1 MIPNDFTAAGGG
13 EQCRPA
19 AGAKRFFKTADGLKI
34 SLRLSCRI
42 FVPVFKGPPTLWV
55 RLVFRGCFQSVPMLC
70 SFFVISVLFS
80 IAEFCSDAMKKN
92 FEKIMNFYEVNFR
105 HLSFYV
111 RIEKKKENH

>member
-1 MIPNDFTAAGGG
+1 MPPCGRCQTLFQISGLSQDIAAAELPDFRTSF
-13 EQCRPA
+13 QR
-19 AGAKRFFKTADGLKI
+19 
-34 SLRLSCRI
+34 
-42 FVPVFKGPPTLWV
+42 PPTLWV
-55 RLVFRGCFQSVPMLC
+55 RLVFRGYFQSVPMLC

>member
-1 MIPNDFTAAGGG
+1 MPPCGRCQTL
-13 EQCRPA
+13 
-19 AGAKRFFKTADGLKI
+19 FKTADGLKI
-34 SLRLSCRI
+34 SLRLSADFRTS
-42 FVPVFKGPPTLWV
+42 FQRPPTLWV